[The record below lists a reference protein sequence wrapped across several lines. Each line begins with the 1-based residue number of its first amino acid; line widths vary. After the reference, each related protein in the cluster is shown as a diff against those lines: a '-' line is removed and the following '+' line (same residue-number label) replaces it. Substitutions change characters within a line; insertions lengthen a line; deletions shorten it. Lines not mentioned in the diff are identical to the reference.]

1 MMLGSLFMSSNLN
14 AQVISNEEINAKKLD
29 NARKIILQL
38 QDEMKDYISKGS
50 GPFLAAVI
58 DENGNI
64 ISKTANSVVSEGC
77 SNNHAEMNA
86 IKAAQKKLGTYDLSA
101 YNLSLYVT
109 SEPCMM
115 CIGGIMW
122 SGIKA
127 VYYGVPSKRVEEITG
142 FDEGF
147 KPNWFEEF
155 KNRGITVYGNI
166 EVEAGEKVLYDYVNS
181 GKTVYQPER

>member
-1 MMLGSLFMSSNLN
+1 MSNNLN
-14 AQVISNEEINAKKLD
+14 AQVISNEEINDAKIL
-29 NARKIILQL
+29 NAKKIILQL
-38 QDEMKDYISKGS
+38 QDEMKDYITQGS

-58 DENGNI
+58 DENGEI

-86 IKAAQKKLGTYDLSA
+86 IKMAQKNLGSYDLSK

-127 VYYGVPSKRVEEITG
+127 VYYGVPSSRVEQITG

-155 KNRGITVYGNI
+155 KKRGITVYGNI
-166 EVEAGEKVLYDYVNS
+166 EVEAGEKVLYDYVNT

>member
-1 MMLGSLFMSSNLN
+1 MSNNLN
-14 AQVISNEEINAKKLD
+14 AQVVSNEEINKAKLS
-29 NARKIILQL
+29 NAKKIILQL
-38 QDEMKDYISKGS
+38 QNEINNYITQGS
-50 GPFLAAVI
+50 GPFLAAI
-58 DENGNI
+58 FDENGNL

-86 IKAAQKKLGTYDLSA
+86 IKMAQKNLGPYDLSK

-127 VYYGVPSKRVEEITG
+127 VYYGVPSKLVEEITG

-166 EVEAGEKVLYDYVNS
+166 EVEEGKKVLQDYVNT